1 MSSNKA
7 NEGKNLSSSDNV
19 KNQEDSNVNISK
31 TFKELFTNPITGE
44 FKIPESIYQE
54 MDSNNKKA
62 ADVWKNEGQSAAIK
76 HMFTDQETGRTLS
89 YAEMRSRYG

>member
-31 TFKELFTNPITGE
+31 TFKELYESYYRE

-54 MDSNNKKA
+54 MDSNTKA
-62 ADVWKNEGQSAAIK
+62 ADVWKNEGQSAAITYVYRSRNGK
-76 HMFTDQETGRTLS
+76 DSL